1 MKWTETRDCTKEGSA
16 FWGIS
21 ASTGQLQGSFDS
33 LHINIFSNNIRP
45 LTPYPVMVF
54 IHEGLYSSG
63 SSSVDIYGP
72 DFIIEKDVT
81 LVSFNFRLG
90 AFGYLSLD
98 DAELGVPGNAGFK
111 DQRMALQWIQVG

>member
-1 MKWTETRDCTKEGSA
+1 
-16 FWGIS
+16 
-21 ASTGQLQGSFDS
+21 
-33 LHINIFSNNIRP
+33 
-45 LTPYPVMVF
+45 MVF

-111 DQRMALQWIQVG
+111 DQRMALQWIQVC